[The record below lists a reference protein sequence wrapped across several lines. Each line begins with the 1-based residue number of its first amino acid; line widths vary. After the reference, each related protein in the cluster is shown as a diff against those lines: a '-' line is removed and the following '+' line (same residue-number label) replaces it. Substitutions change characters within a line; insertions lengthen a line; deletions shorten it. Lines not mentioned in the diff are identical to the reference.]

1 FSVLMRSSALPLAI
15 LIPVIGIFGAAGSR
29 RERITMLL
37 MSWTAIAITLSP
49 VALRNHQLFDRWSV
63 ARSGSGASLLE
74 AWGPWADGGPGME
87 KIVWPPVPPAADEF
101 ARDQIYR
108 QVAID
113 WARQHTGAVIRL
125 AAVKAARTWSV
136 VPN

>member
-1 FSVLMRSSALPLAI
+1 
-15 LIPVIGIFGAAGSR
+15 
-29 RERITMLL
+29 
-37 MSWTAIAITLSP
+37 TLSP

-87 KIVWPPVPPAADEF
+87 KIVWPPVPRAADEF

-108 QVAID
+108 QVAVD
-113 WARQHTGAVIRL
+113 WARQHTSAVIRL
-125 AAVKAARTWSV
+125 AAIKAARTWSV
-136 VPN
+136 VPNATGYTRGIFALLGWVTVAPLYLFSLMGLVGLTRYVR